1 MEVFIHDSNLGKKE
15 GNEGLL
21 QVSVPAEEVDKALDQ
36 AFKKVV
42 KQLNVPGFRKGKVPR
57 QIFEQRFGV
66 EALYQDAVDILLPKA
81 YSEAVQETGINP
93 VDQPEIE
100 VTQIEKD
107 QPFTFDATVIVEP
120 EVQLGDYKGLE
131 IEKQNTEVTE
141 DEFNKAVEQR
151 LDAMTDMVVKEDGQ
165 VEEGDTVNLDFDGYV
180 DGEQFEGGQAEG
192 YDLEIGSGMF
202 IPGFEEQLVGLK
214 VGEEKEVE
222 VTFPEE
228 YHAEELAG
236 KPAVFKTKI
245 NEIKAKEVPELDD
258 ELASEL
264 DSNANNVE
272 EFKANLRQQL
282 EEQKKTDA
290 ENAQKEEAIT
300 LATDNATIDIP
311 EAMVR
316 TEQDR
321 MMSEFAQ
328 RIQQQGLDLNTYFQI
343 SGQSEDDL
351 REQMKEDAEL
361 RVKTNLTLAAIAD
374 AENIEVTDEDVDKE
388 LETMSEQFN
397 ISVEDIKKTLGN
409 TDLVKNDVRVKKVIN
424 LLVDEAKLVESTSED
439 NKEEA

>member
-1 MEVFIHDSNLGKKE
+1 MTATWEKKE

-222 VTFPEE
+222 VTFPEQ

>member
-1 MEVFIHDSNLGKKE
+1 MTATWKKKE

-100 VTQIEKD
+100 VTQIEKS

>member
-1 MEVFIHDSNLGKKE
+1 M
-15 GNEGLL
+15 
-21 QVSVPAEEVDKALDQ
+21 
-36 AFKKVV
+36 
-42 KQLNVPGFRKGKVPR
+42 
-57 QIFEQRFGV
+57 
-66 EALYQDAVDILLPKA
+66 
-81 YSEAVQETGINP
+81 
-93 VDQPEIE
+93 
-100 VTQIEKD
+100 
-107 QPFTFDATVIVEP
+107 
-120 EVQLGDYKGLE
+120 
-131 IEKQNTEVTE
+131 
-141 DEFNKAVEQR
+141 
-151 LDAMTDMVVKEDGQ
+151 
-165 VEEGDTVNLDFDGYV
+165 
-180 DGEQFEGGQAEG
+180 
-192 YDLEIGSGMF
+192 
-202 IPGFEEQLVGLK
+202 
-214 VGEEKEVE
+214 
-222 VTFPEE
+222 TFPEE

>member
-1 MEVFIHDSNLGKKE
+1 M
-15 GNEGLL
+15 
-21 QVSVPAEEVDKALDQ
+21 
-36 AFKKVV
+36 
-42 KQLNVPGFRKGKVPR
+42 
-57 QIFEQRFGV
+57 
-66 EALYQDAVDILLPKA
+66 
-81 YSEAVQETGINP
+81 
-93 VDQPEIE
+93 
-100 VTQIEKD
+100 
-107 QPFTFDATVIVEP
+107 
-120 EVQLGDYKGLE
+120 
-131 IEKQNTEVTE
+131 TE

>member
-1 MEVFIHDSNLGKKE
+1 MTATWKKKE